1 MTSQLYQPISSS
13 SRTSSESSLNDEVHY
28 NSEEEPKRKLD
39 TQSSVSSEVSFHL
52 ILFGNEKNVFVIHV
66 IQHVFSSCHI
76 DMQPRNSTNV

>member
-28 NSEEEPKRKLD
+28 YSEEEPKRKLD

-52 ILFGNEKNVFVIHV
+52 ILYSNEKMFCNPCYPTCILLVSH
-66 IQHVFSSCHI
+66 
-76 DMQPRNSTNV
+76 RYAAAK